1 MAAKLLSALLHS
13 RTQAHIYHWRTQSF
27 AAHKALQGYYEAIV
41 PLFDEYAEGY
51 QGRYGLI
58 SGYTSAPVNQNPMKA
73 RAYFQRLLKIVDAT
87 KIKDSYLK
95 NILDTIRQLVYQTLY
110 LLTLDRP
117 SVSANRVSATH
128 SNSNGKKMSA
138 THSNS
143 NSNKTPS
150 SMKVRRNLPRPTNRN
165 K

>member
-1 MAAKLLSALLHS
+1 MAAKLLSSLLHS
-13 RTQAHIYHWRTQSF
+13 RTQSHIYHWRTKSF
-27 AAHKALQGYYEAIV
+27 AAHKALQGYYEGIV

-51 QGRYGLI
+51 QGRYGVI

-95 NILDTIRQLVYQTLY
+95 NILDTIRQLIFQTLY

-117 SVSANRVSATH
+117 GANR
-128 SNSNGKKMSA
+128 MSA

-143 NSNKTPS
+143 NSKGMSATHSTNKTPS
-150 SMKVRRNLPRPTNRN
+150 SMRVRRNRPKPTNRST
-165 K
+165 

>member
-1 MAAKLLSALLHS
+1 MASKLLSALLHS
-13 RTQAHIYHWRTQSF
+13 RTQSHIYHWRTKSF

-41 PLFDEYAEGY
+41 PLFDDFAEGY

-87 KIKDSYLK
+87 KVKDSYLK
-95 NILDTIRQLVYQTLY
+95 NLLDTIRQLVYQTLY

-117 SVSANRVSATH
+117 GATR
-128 SNSNGKKMSA
+128 
-138 THSNS
+138 S

-150 SMKVRRNLPRPTNRN
+150 SMKVRQNRPRPTNRN
-165 K
+165 M

>member
-1 MAAKLLSALLHS
+1 MASKLLSALLHS
-13 RTQAHIYHWRTQSF
+13 RTQAHVFHWRTKSF
-27 AAHKALQGYYEAIV
+27 AAHKALQAYYEGIV

-58 SGYTSAPVNQNPMKA
+58 SGYTSGPLDQNPMKA

-87 KIKDSYLK
+87 KNKDSYLK

-110 LLTLDRP
+110 LLTLDRGMNMM
-117 SVSANRVSATH
+117 SSNRVSATH
-128 SNSNGKKMSA
+128 SNSNS
-138 THSNS
+138 H
-143 NSNKTPS
+143 SNKTPS
-150 SMKVRRNLPRPTNRN
+150 STKVRQNLPKPTNRN

>member
-13 RTQAHIYHWRTQSF
+13 RTQAHIYHWRTKSF
-27 AAHKALQGYYEAIV
+27 AAHKALQEYYEAIV

-73 RAYFQRLLKIVDAT
+73 RVYFQRLLKIVDAT

-95 NILDTIRQLVYQTLY
+95 NIIDTIRQLVYQTLY

-117 SVSANRVSATH
+117 GVSATH
-128 SNSNGKKMSA
+128 
-138 THSNS
+138 S

>member
-13 RTQAHIYHWRTQSF
+13 RTQAHIYHWRTKSF

-41 PLFDEYAEGY
+41 PLFDDYAEGY
-51 QGRYGLI
+51 QGRYGLV

-87 KIKDSYLK
+87 KVKDSYLK
-95 NILDTIRQLVYQTLY
+95 NLLDTIRQLVYQTLY

-117 SVSANRVSATH
+117 GVSANRVSATH
-128 SNSNGKKMSA
+128 SNSN
-138 THSNS
+138 
-143 NSNKTPS
+143 SNKSPS
-150 SMKVRRNLPRPTNRN
+150 SMKVRQNRPRPTNRN
-165 K
+165 M

>member
-13 RTQAHIYHWRTQSF
+13 RTQSHIYHWRTQSF

-41 PLFDEYAEGY
+41 PLFDDYAEGY

-117 SVSANRVSATH
+117 SVSANRVSA
-128 SNSNGKKMSA
+128 NRVSA
-138 THSNS
+138 TH
-143 NSNKTPS
+143 SNKTPS
-150 SMKVRRNLPRPTNRN
+150 STPVRQNRPKPTNRN

>member
-1 MAAKLLSALLHS
+1 MAAKLLSSLLHS
-13 RTQAHIYHWRTQSF
+13 RTQTHIYHWRTKSF
-27 AAHKALQGYYEAIV
+27 AAHKALQGYYEGIV

-51 QGRYGLI
+51 QGRYGVI

-95 NILDTIRQLVYQTLY
+95 NILDTIRQLIFQTLY

-117 SVSANRVSATH
+117 AT
-128 SNSNGKKMSA
+128 
-138 THSNS
+138 NS
-143 NSNKTPS
+143 NSKGMRMSAMHSNNKTPS
-150 SMKVRRNLPRPTNRN
+150 SMKVRQNRLKPTIRN

>member
-1 MAAKLLSALLHS
+1 MASKLLSSLLHS
-13 RTQAHIYHWRTQSF
+13 RTQAHIYHWRTKSF
-27 AAHKALQGYYEAIV
+27 AAHKALQAYYEGIV

-58 SGYTSAPVNQNPMKA
+58 SGYTSGPVDQNPMKA

-117 SVSANRVSATH
+117 SANRVSANRV
-128 SNSNGKKMSA
+128 SA

-150 SMKVRRNLPRPTNRN
+150 STPVRQNRPKPTNRN